1 MKKILFLS
9 CLVLSKI
16 FTYGQFEFP
25 NNSPDNV
32 TVSNWVIAKTS
43 DFDEKNR
50 KSIIKNTSSYFLKI
64 PENSKRNLNLSK
76 YHNVVISLS
85 QIYEDINYNSTFI
98 AACDYEV
105 SEESVFGIEFFSID
119 LDTRIYING
128 DEVFSN
134 YRGDNSE
141 FDLKLRKG
149 TNKIVL
155 IGKPHG
161 NYFSAFCLNIK
172 NNEIWK
178 PVTVIAEDIV
188 GNKIPYRYIITE
200 DKATVDFRQ
209 LNENSQYKQWLKK
222 GEYTF
227 YCFDGDNYGYKKI
240 KIEDK
245 LINNIKIKTKYKRS
259 ISGKIYTMDR
269 KTVQPG
275 IYVELINI
283 ENNQSNWIQYSD
295 ISGNFSISCPAGKY
309 NIRIYAN
316 DKFQYHLTNGEK
328 TLIKISDDYS
338 KKYELDFFITNQVKG
353 SWGKITQFD
362 GMYSN
367 GAHVSLVSSEDLLY
381 LGTYNGISVYDGLS
395 VKSYNY
401 DQGLPNGFI
410 GELFEDSKGHIWIGY
425 GDKGLVKWKN
435 GKVLKYLTKDDG
447 LPSNNINA
455 LAEDNEGKL
464 YIGTSH
470 GLSVYDGKKFKNYNF
485 TDGLGNGFVTDI
497 KVIGSNVWIG
507 CGMRAKTGG
516 NVAIGG
522 GISMLKGNK
531 IKSFDLSSLKNI
543 KENMQTITVIN
554 EDKSGNLLF
563 GTWAGIVKYDGSSFS
578 ITDMKGV
585 LPSNFIQDILIDDNK
600 MWVATNKGLTVID
613 QLGGKIIIPIEKDKL
628 LQEDIQSI
636 SKSRD
641 GVYFVGTSTG
651 VYLYDPYSF
660 QTITSYEGIPVA
672 ENWMSGILDIDIDNN
687 GYLWIA
693 SGEFGIFKLKNGVI
707 VEHFNSDNSEIPQN
721 YTCQI
726 KFSKDGSV
734 WFAHPYGGISKYS
747 NGKIQNMTEYLK
759 IPSNTV
765 TSDIAFDS
773 EGTIWIATS
782 RGLGMFKNDSLAI
795 FNEKDGLVR
804 PFAECDVNVG
814 YNDEII
820 YNTYGS
826 GFSIYK
832 DGKFTN
838 YDESNGLADNRIW
851 DLAID
856 SENNY
861 WLALDGQ
868 GVQKFDG
875 EKFFHYNISDG
886 VTAGETFRAY
896 VDEFDNVWIGTFG
909 GGVCYYDGGIWNS
922 VDTRDGLLDN
932 TVGSICSID
941 GNRYW
946 FGSQKGIT
954 LYMPKKKAPNVSISK
969 IKTASGSYN
978 SLEELKENKGKI
990 LENTRITFNL
1000 NSNSF
1005 NTKKEKQKYLVSVI
1019 KGGEIETKLVK
1030 TNEFEFFPKKIGKY
1044 NIELQ
1049 SIDRDMNYSKI
1060 KSIEIKVVGPWYK
1073 NLATAIPFWGFLLL
1087 LISLS
1092 GYSSNKYLSQRKY
1105 TAKLKEEAQIKDR
1118 EARERLEEKNKEIVD
1133 SINYAKRIQDAMMT
1147 SEGYRKS
1154 VIPKSFTFFKPKDV
1168 VSGDFYWV
1176 FKDKDENIFFTVADC
1191 TGHGVPGAFM
1201 SMIGTSLLNE
1211 IIVEKGIKE
1220 TNKILDEMRAL
1231 IIKSLNQDDN
1241 DDQKDGM
1248 DISICKLN
1256 LKKNSLEFS
1265 GAHNPLLVVSK
1276 GEIKTYK
1283 GDSQAVG
1290 LETLNIKPFSKH
1302 TLKLQK
1308 NDMIYIYS
1316 DGYQDQFGGENGK
1329 KYMAANFKKFLLKIS
1344 KEEEKKQNKLL
1355 EIELA
1360 NWMKNEEQIDDICIM
1375 GVRV

>member
-1 MKKILFLS
+1 MKKIFLLFFINLIVWS
-9 CLVLSKI
+9 FNAQIKI
-16 FTYGQFEFP
+16 PT
-25 NNSPDNV
+25 NSTEN
-32 TVSNWVIAKTS
+32 TRVSNWIVAKVS
-43 DFDEKNR
+43 DFDQKN
-50 KSIIKNTSSYFLKI
+50 IKYISNNTNDFFLKT
-64 PENSKRNLNLSK
+64 PDNSKRNLNLSK
-76 YHNVVISLS
+76 FHNVVISLS
-85 QIYEDINYNSTFI
+85 QIYEDINYKNTFI
-98 AACDYEV
+98 AACNYEV
-105 SEESVFGIEFFSID
+105 SEEGVFGIEFYSID

-128 DEVFSN
+128 EEIFSSFK
-134 YRGDNSE
+134 GDKTE
-141 FDLKLRKG
+141 FDLKLKKG
-149 TNKIVL
+149 KNKIVL
-155 IGKPHG
+155 IAKPHG
-161 NYFSAFCLNIK
+161 NYFSAFCLLIK
-172 NNEIWK
+172 NNKIWK
-178 PVTVIAEDIV
+178 PINVVAEDKS
-188 GNKIPYRYIITE
+188 GRKIPFRYISIE
-200 DKATVDFRQ
+200 DKATIEFQQ
-209 LNENSQYKQWLKK
+209 LDQNSQYKKWLKK
-222 GEYTF
+222 GEYRF
-227 YCFDGDNYGYKKI
+227 SCYDGENYG
-240 KIEDK
+240 IEK
-245 LINNIKIKTKYKRS
+245 VEINEKSTNNIKIKTS
-259 ISGKIYTMDR
+259 IKQSINGKIYTMDK
-269 KTVQPG
+269 KTIQPG
-275 IYVELINI
+275 IYVELLNVK
-283 ENNQSNWIQYSD
+283 NNKSEWIKYSD
-295 ISGNFSISCPAGKY
+295 MSGNFSFTASEGKY
-309 NIRIYAN
+309 NLRIYAN
-316 DKFQYHLTNGEK
+316 NKFQYHLTDGEK
-328 TLIKISDDYS
+328 TLINISNNNN
-338 KKYELDFFITNQVKG
+338 KKHELDFYITNQIKG

-367 GAHVSLVSSEDLLY
+367 GAHVSLVSNEDLLY
-381 LGTYNGISVYDGLS
+381 LGTYNGLSVYDGLS

-410 GELFEDSKGHIWIGY
+410 GELFEDSKGYIWIGY
-425 GDKGLVKWKN
+425 GDKGLVKWKD

-447 LPSNNINA
+447 LPSNNVNA
-455 LAEDNEGKL
+455 IAEDNEGKL

-470 GLSVYDGKKFKNYNF
+470 GLAVYNGEKFKNYNF
-485 TDGLGNGFVTDI
+485 TDGLGNGYVTDI

-531 IKSFDLSSLKNI
+531 IKSFDLSYLKDS
-543 KENMQTITVIN
+543 KESMETITVIN

-578 ITDMKGV
+578 IMDSKGA
-585 LPSNFIQDILIDDNK
+585 LPSNFVQDILIDDDK

-613 QLGGKIIIPIEKDKL
+613 QKGGKIIIPIEKDQL
-628 LQEDIQSI
+628 LQEEIQSI

-672 ENWMSGILDIDIDNN
+672 ENWMSGILDIDIDNK

-693 SGEFGIFKLKNGVI
+693 SGDYGIFKLKNGVI
-707 VEHFNSDNSEIPQN
+707 IENFNSENSEIPQN

-759 IPSNTV
+759 IPSNTA
-765 TSDIAFDS
+765 TSDIAFDN

-782 RGLGMFKNDSLAI
+782 RGLGMFKNDSLTI

-804 PFAECDVNVG
+804 PYVECDVNVG
-814 YNDEII
+814 YNNEII

-851 DLAID
+851 DLSID

-875 EKFFHYNISDG
+875 KKFHHYNITDG
-886 VTAGETFRAY
+886 VTAGETFRSY

-909 GGVCYYDGGIWNS
+909 GGVCYFDGKIWNS

-932 TVGSICSID
+932 TIGAICSID

-969 IKTASGSYN
+969 IKTASGSYS

-990 LENTRITFNL
+990 LEKTRITFNL

-1019 KGGEIETKLVK
+1019 KGGKTEIKLIK
-1030 TNEFEFFPKKIGKY
+1030 TNEFEFFPENIGKY
-1044 NIELQ
+1044 QLKFQ
-1049 SIDRDMNYSKI
+1049 SIDRDMNYSKL
-1060 KSIEIKVVGPWYK
+1060 KQIEIKVVGPWYK

-1176 FKDKDENIFFTVADC
+1176 FKDKEENIFFTVADC

-1211 IIVEKGIKE
+1211 IIVEKGIMD

-1256 LKKNSLEFS
+1256 LKKKSLEFS

-1290 LETLNIKPFSKH
+1290 LETVNIKPFTKH
-1302 TLKLQK
+1302 NVKLQK

-1344 KEEEKKQNKLL
+1344 REEEKKQNKLL